1 MTSNTG
7 SRQLKEFGTG
17 VGFNTKTRESKG
29 QQESNSVIDKEL
41 KKKFA
46 PEFLN
51 RIDDV
56 VMFNSLVK
64 EDINK
69 IISIELE
76 KLVSRVQKM
85 DFELEIT
92 EGATDYIAYQGFDP
106 EYGARPLKRAIQKY
120 VEDVLTEEIIQQNPE
135 KMSKLLLDYN
145 KEDDKMVVVITS
157 PPKKKVT
164 RRKKDTDTE

>member
-17 VGFNTKTRESKG
+17 VGFSTKTKESRLAE
-29 QQESNSVIDKEL
+29 ESNSIIEKEL

-51 RIDDV
+51 RVDDV

-69 IISIELE
+69 IIGIELE
-76 KLVSRVQKM
+76 KLIDRVNKM
-85 DFELEIT
+85 EFDLQIT
-92 EGATDYIAYQGFDP
+92 EVATDYIASQGFDP

-120 VEDVLTEEIIQQNPE
+120 VEDVLTEEIIQQNPS
-135 KMSKLLLDYN
+135 KGSKLLLDYN
-145 KEDDKMVVVITS
+145 KDEDKMFVTVESSGGV
-157 PPKKKVT
+157 KKKKST
-164 RRKKDTDTE
+164 KKKDSE

>member
-1 MTSNTG
+1 
-7 SRQLKEFGTG
+7 
-17 VGFNTKTRESKG
+17 
-29 QQESNSVIDKEL
+29 
-41 KKKFA
+41 
-46 PEFLN
+46 
-51 RIDDV
+51 
-56 VMFNSLVK
+56 MFNSLVK

-92 EGATDYIAYQGFDP
+92 EGATDYIASQGFDP

-164 RRKKDTDTE
+164 RRKKDTDI

>member
-1 MTSNTG
+1 M
-7 SRQLKEFGTG
+7 
-17 VGFNTKTRESKG
+17 
-29 QQESNSVIDKEL
+29 IDKEL

-51 RIDDV
+51 RIDDI

-69 IISIELE
+69 IINIELE
-76 KLVSRVQKM
+76 KLIDRVQKLE
-85 DFELEIT
+85 FELEIT
-92 EGATDYIAYQGFDP
+92 ENATDYIATQGFDP

-164 RRKKDTDTE
+164 RKKKDAE